1 MPVVSPGVNYR
12 QPLLSILRSKGVR
25 NFRGI
30 VSGVVEEL
38 DFQPVTRVIKSANSL
53 QEPANHIA
61 LIVDRQLNSYLRKV
75 FVLRRSFEFFENTAV
90 LDQSFSAVAAEPQEQ
105 DIAVGPIEKKAA

>member
-1 MPVVSPGVNYR
+1 MSILSPAVNYR
-12 QPLLSILRSKGVR
+12 QPLLSIVRSKGMR

-38 DFQPVTRVIKSANSL
+38 DFQPVTRIIKSANRL

-75 FVLRRSFEFFENTAV
+75 FVPRRSFECSEKTVV
-90 LDQSFSAVAAEPQEQ
+90 LHQSFSVVAAEPQE
-105 DIAVGPIEKKAA
+105 